1 MRLLVRL
8 TPRGDRDQI
17 EGVGPDG
24 ELRVRVR
31 APASDGSANE
41 ALLRLLA
48 DELDLPRSA
57 VVLETG
63 NRARV
68 KRVRL
73 VGVDLASLTARWP
86 GLEPPVR

>member
-8 TPRGDRDQI
+8 TPRGGRDQI
-17 EGVGPDG
+17 EGVGPAG

-31 APASDGSANE
+31 APAAGGAANE

-48 DELDLPRSA
+48 DDMNLPRSA
-57 VVLETG
+57 VVLEAG
-63 NRARV
+63 ARARL

-73 VGVDLASLTARWP
+73 VGVDAAGLVARWP